1 MRRTTVHPSIAER
14 GQEVTSE
21 PVSSQASDSAA
32 IKARQQAVWA
42 AGDYQEIGARVLLAS
57 ELLCEAVGIQAGQRV
72 LDVASGT
79 GNAALAAARRFAFVT
94 STDYVPELLE
104 RGRLRAHAEGLPM
117 TFEVADAESLAFP
130 DDSFDVVLSAFGAMF
145 APNQEQVASE
155 LLRVCKPGGK
165 IGMTNWTPDGFVGEQ
180 HRSLASH
187 LPPPPE
193 LKSPMLWGSEKH
205 LRELFGGGISGMRIQ
220 RREAE
225 FRYHSIQ
232 QYIGFMRS
240 YFGPFQSVFEALD
253 AVGQESLAAE
263 LMEQAAR
270 YNRSGNETVLAPGE
284 YLEVVA
290 VKA

>member
-1 MRRTTVHPSIAER
+1 MDTDPPAAPRLPDAE
-14 GQEVTSE
+14 T
-21 PVSSQASDSAA
+21 
-32 IKARQQAVWA
+32 IKARQQAVWG
-42 AGDYQEIGARVLLAS
+42 AGDYQEIGVRVLLAS

-79 GNAALAAARRFAFVT
+79 GNAALAAARRFAYVT

-117 TFEVADAESLAFP
+117 TFEIADAESLPYP
-130 DDSFDVVLSAFGAMF
+130 DDGFDVVLSSFGAMF

-165 IGMTNWTPDGFVGEQ
+165 IGMANWTPEGWIGEQ
-180 HRSLASH
+180 HRTMARH
-187 LPPPPE
+187 VPPPDG
-193 LKSPMLWGSEKH
+193 LRSPMLWGSEER
-205 LRELFGGGISGMRIQ
+205 LRELFGDGVRELRME
-220 RREAE
+220 RRSVE

-232 QYIGFMRS
+232 QYLGFMRS
-240 YFGPFQSVFEALD
+240 YFGPFQSVFDALD
-253 AVGQESLAAE
+253 EQGQKRLSTE
-263 LMEQAAR
+263 LMDQAAR
-270 YNRSGNETVLAPGE
+270 YNHSGNETVLAAGE